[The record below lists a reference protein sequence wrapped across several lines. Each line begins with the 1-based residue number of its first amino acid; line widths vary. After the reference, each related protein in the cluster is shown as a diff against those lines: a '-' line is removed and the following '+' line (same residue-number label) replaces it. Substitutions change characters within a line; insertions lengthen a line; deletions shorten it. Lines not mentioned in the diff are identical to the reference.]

1 MCKKMIIE
9 NIVSNAWLGF
19 VVHELVYQIGGSL
32 IVLLLVGNMVVRV
45 GVVGPRVDVGNF
57 ASVLSQ
63 LVYI

>member
-1 MCKKMIIE
+1 MIIE
-9 NIVSNAWLGF
+9 NIVSNVWLGF